1 MGPASP
7 LRFVRDDK
15 LCLSRHHSD
24 MVGER
29 IYFVY
34 LLASKPYG
42 TLYAG
47 VTNDLVA
54 RVHQHREGEVPGF
67 TKRHG
72 IKRLAWFE
80 EHRDVNEAIAREKKL
95 KRWRRNWKIALIE
108 EGNPHWEDLYLK
120 LLRAGWRVER

>member
-1 MGPASP
+1 
-7 LRFVRDDK
+7 
-15 LCLSRHHSD
+15 
-24 MVGER
+24 MVGDS

-54 RVHQHREGEVPGF
+54 RVYQHREGEAVGF
-67 TKRHG
+67 TKRHDV
-72 IKRLAWFE
+72 KRLVWFE
-80 EHRDVNEAIAREKKL
+80 RHRDVNEAIAREKKL
-95 KRWRRNWKIALIE
+95 KRWRRAWKIALIE
-108 EGNPHWEDLYLK
+108 EGNPHWEDLYPK